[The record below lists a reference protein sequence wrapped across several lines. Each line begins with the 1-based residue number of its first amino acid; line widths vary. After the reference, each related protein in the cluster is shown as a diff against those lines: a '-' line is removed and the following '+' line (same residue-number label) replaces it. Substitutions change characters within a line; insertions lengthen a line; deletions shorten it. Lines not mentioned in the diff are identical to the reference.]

1 MHYFFPDF
9 TYAPLLTAIFVSIL
23 CSILGYILAFKIR
36 YFDQLVENPIVPTFI
51 SIPATF
57 LALLVAFMAS
67 AVWQNSTNA
76 HAALQQERMA
86 LKKLYLMPV
95 ASTEDVIKKE
105 KYLNNYVSIV
115 QQEEWGKFKNMY
127 PSKDADAILDSLLKF
142 VFINQYDKSIEKKE
156 NNNEAVKYI
165 EELYSARDKRL
176 SLGRMAN
183 LGYLNKWLIID
194 VLIFISCFNISL
206 VHRSKPKT
214 AKSALIVFCF
224 CCICIM
230 SIVLLYIHPY
240 KGPSA
245 LNASELYI
253 NK

>member
-9 TYAPLLTAIFVSIL
+9 TYAPLLTAIFVCIL
-23 CSILGYILAFKIR
+23 CSILGYTLAFKIR
-36 YFDQLVENPIVPTFI
+36 YFDELAVNPIVPPFI
-51 SIPATF
+51 AVPATF

-86 LKKLYLMPV
+86 LKKLYFMPV
-95 ASTEDVIKKE
+95 ASAEEVMKKE

-115 QQEEWGKFKNMY
+115 QQEEWGKFKNIY
-127 PSKDADAILDSLLKF
+127 PSKDVDAILDSLLKF

-156 NNNEAVKYI
+156 NYNEAVKYI
-165 EELYSARDKRL
+165 DELYSARDKRL
-176 SLGRMAN
+176 TLGRMAN
-183 LGYLNKWLIID
+183 LGYLNKWIIID
-194 VLIFISCFNISL
+194 ILIFISCFNISL

-245 LNASELYI
+245 LKSSELSI
-253 NK
+253 KR